1 MMYCMATLK
10 NLWAVYGAFYIKWE
24 GGLLPYLP
32 QWFYWSQR
40 NNIDNFNWQI
50 KIRQIYYFFL
60 GSLYKI
66 TLQAIDNEFVLDFQM
81 DEEIKVK
88 VEENVVSNPWS
99 VENAAAFL
107 KYCCPE
113 CDFQVLNLK
122 MFSNHALENH
132 ARSMA
137 LFDKDFIQDEHF
149 ALFKKSRSL

>member
-1 MMYCMATLK
+1 
-10 NLWAVYGAFYIKWE
+10 
-24 GGLLPYLP
+24 
-32 QWFYWSQR
+32 
-40 NNIDNFNWQI
+40 
-50 KIRQIYYFFL
+50 
-60 GSLYKI
+60 
-66 TLQAIDNEFVLDFQM
+66 M

-132 ARSMA
+132 SRSMA